1 VPSVVRSRPSSRD
14 GIEHVVGVDVGRAVA
29 ALLVVEGEALLEAD
43 ELLDEAL
50 EPDVVVAGGAG
61 PPDAHAPS
69 VTATVAATMAATVS
83 NRSRP
88 TLLVILPSPT

>member
-29 ALLVVEGEALLEAD
+29 ALLVVEGEALVEAD
-43 ELLDEAL
+43 ALLDEAL
-50 EPDVVVAGGAG
+50 EPDVAVVAGDAG

-69 VTATVAATMAATVS
+69 VMATVAARVI

-88 TLLVILPSPT
+88 TLLVILPPPM